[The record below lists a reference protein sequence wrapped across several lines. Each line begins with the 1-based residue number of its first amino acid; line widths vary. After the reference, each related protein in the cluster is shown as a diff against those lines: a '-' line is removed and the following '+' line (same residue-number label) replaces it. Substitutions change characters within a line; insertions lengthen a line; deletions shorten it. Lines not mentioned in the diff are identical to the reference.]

1 MISFFDKKQIYLI
14 GFMGAGKTTVGKLLA
29 EKLNQPFVDID
40 DVIEK
45 KTDLAVPMIFEKF
58 GEEYFRK
65 LETDILQRIAKYPG
79 NVIATG
85 GGIILNAGNRKIL
98 KNTGITIYLKW
109 HPSVLYQRIKNS
121 THRPLLKSINESQLV
136 QQIETMLQQRQPF
149 YEGAEIIIDAND
161 GTAPHD
167 IVASIIQQ
175 LSSKHK
181 ISNEN

>member
-1 MISFFDKKQIYLI
+1 
-14 GFMGAGKTTVGKLLA
+14 MGAGKTTVGKLLA

-45 KTDLAVPMIFEKF
+45 KTDLTVPMIFEKF

-65 LETDILQRIAKYPG
+65 LETDILQRIANYPG

-85 GGIILNAGNRKIL
+85 GGIILNAENRRIMKS
-98 KNTGITIYLKW
+98 TGITIYLKW
-109 HPSVLYQRIKNS
+109 HSAVLFQRIKNS

-149 YEGAEIIIDAND
+149 YEGADIIIDANES
-161 GTAPHD
+161 TTPAE
-167 IVASIIQQ
+167 IVELIIQQ
-175 LSSKHK
+175 LKSRNQMSK
-181 ISNEN
+181 EL